1 MKLAR
6 AAVVVVVSAAI
17 AAAPAQA
24 QIKKGD
30 VMLGPWVGANLSTV
44 SVTGGPPGFTYP
56 TLTAATVGLQLQRAL
71 SSAVFLRI
79 GGFYSGR
86 GTKVQ
91 ASNGATT
98 VTGTISVNYVELPL
112 VLGFRFADPQ
122 ARFSPY
128 VTAGEQTAFES
139 GCTVSVIG
147 ASTDCNSTLGGSSI
161 TSVDVGL
168 TVGAGFDY
176 AVGNGRTF
184 MMDARYLD
192 GLTNL
197 ISTSGTTVGPVPT
210 IKNRGITI
218 ALGYMF
224 TVRRM

>member
-6 AAVVVVVSAAI
+6 AALVVVVSAGM

-30 VMLGPWVGANLSTV
+30 VMLGPWAGGNFSTV
-44 SVTGGPPGFTYP
+44 SVTGGPPGFSYP

-71 SSAVFLRI
+71 TPAVFLRI

-86 GTKVQ
+86 GSKVQ
-91 ASNGATT
+91 ASTGAGT
-98 VTGTISVNYVELPL
+98 VSGTINVNYIEFPL
-112 VLGFRFADPQ
+112 VIGFRLANPA

-139 GCTVSVIG
+139 GCTVSVVG
-147 ASTDCNSTLGGSSI
+147 ASADCNSTLGGSAI

-176 AVGNGRTF
+176 STGKGRTV
-184 MMDARYLD
+184 MVDARYLD

-197 ISTSGTTVGPVPT
+197 ISTTGTSVGTVPT
-210 IKNRGITI
+210 IKNRGITLAI
-218 ALGYMF
+218 GYMF